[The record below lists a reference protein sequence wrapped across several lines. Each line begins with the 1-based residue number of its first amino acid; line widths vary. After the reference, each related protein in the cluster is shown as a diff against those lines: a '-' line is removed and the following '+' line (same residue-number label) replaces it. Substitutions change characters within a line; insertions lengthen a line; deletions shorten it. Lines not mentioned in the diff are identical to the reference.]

1 MSREVALQVLE
12 AEADA
17 IRNLMENLGEDFDRA
32 VELIDACG
40 GRVVLTGM
48 GKSGIIC
55 RKIAATMRSTGTPAL
70 FMHPAE
76 AIHGDLGM
84 VAGGDL
90 VVAIS
95 NSGTTDEILNLVAVL
110 RRIGVVL
117 IAITSNP
124 ESPLATTADLHLD
137 VGVRREACPMNLAPT
152 ASTTAALALGDALA
166 MSVSVKK
173 GFKEEDF
180 ARLHPGGKLGKRFLK
195 VRDLMHTGDEVPRV
209 DSATKMKD
217 VIYEMSR
224 KGLGSDH
231 RAGRRGPSSRA
242 DHRRRPAAAHG
253 KRRRSHGSDRGRG
266 HAPRRRLH
274 LSGRTRNRCASG
286 ARGETHH
293 FADGLRRK
301 RAGARRAPPPRSV
314 GSRIVLI
321 SDFGF
326 RISDLAPTHP
336 LIRYGGRV
344 ARKSEIRNPKSEFSP
359 RDVRCG

>member
-1 MSREVALQVLE
+1 MSRDVARQVLQ

-17 IRNLMENLGEDFDRA
+17 IRNVMDTLGEEFDRA
-32 VELIDACG
+32 VELIDGCA

-48 GKSGIIC
+48 GKSGIVC

-84 VAGGDL
+84 VTGNDL
-90 VVAIS
+90 VVAVS
-95 NSGTTDEILNLVAVL
+95 NSGTTEEILNLLAVL
-110 RRIGVVL
+110 RRIGVSL

-124 ESPLATTADLHLD
+124 DSPLATAADLHLD

-152 ASTTAALALGDALA
+152 ASTTASLALGDALA

-209 DSATKMKD
+209 EIGTAMKD

-224 KGLGSDH
+224 KGLGLTTVQDEQ
-231 RAGRRGPSSRA
+231 GRLLGLIT
-242 DHRRRPAAAHG
+242 DG
-253 KRRRSHGSDRGRG
+253 DL
-266 HAPRRRLH
+266 RRLMERDPDPMARSAGEVMHRGGACIPPEELATAALRLLEEKRITSLMVSDEGQPVLGVLH
-274 LSGRTRNRCASG
+274 LHDLWGV
-286 ARGETHH
+286 
-293 FADGLRRK
+293 GL
-301 RAGARRAPPPRSV
+301 
-314 GSRIVLI
+314 
-321 SDFGF
+321 F
-326 RISDLAPTHP
+326 
-336 LIRYGGRV
+336 
-344 ARKSEIRNPKSEFSP
+344 
-359 RDVRCG
+359 

>member
-1 MSREVALQVLE
+1 MSRDIARRVLE
-12 AEADA
+12 VEADA

-32 VELIDACG
+32 VELIDGCK

-84 VAGGDL
+84 VTKSDL
-90 VVAIS
+90 VVAVS
-95 NSGTTDEILNLVAVL
+95 NSGTTEEILSLVAVL
-110 RRIGVVL
+110 RRIGVAL

-124 ESPLATTADLHLD
+124 ESRLASAADLHLD

-152 ASTTAALALGDALA
+152 ASTTASLALGDALA

-180 ARLHPGGKLGKRFLK
+180 ARLHPGGKLGKKFLK

-209 DSATKMKD
+209 KTGTAMKD

-224 KGLGSDH
+224 KGLGLTTVQAEGGELLGLITD
-231 RAGRRGPSSRA
+231 G
-242 DHRRRPAAAHG
+242 DL
-253 KRRRSHGSDRGRG
+253 
-266 HAPRRRLH
+266 RRLMERVPDPMQRTAGEVMHKGGACIGPDELATAALRVLEEKRITSLMVCEESPQVVGVLH
-274 LSGRTRNRCASG
+274 LHDLWGV
-286 ARGETHH
+286 
-293 FADGLRRK
+293 GL
-301 RAGARRAPPPRSV
+301 
-314 GSRIVLI
+314 
-321 SDFGF
+321 F
-326 RISDLAPTHP
+326 
-336 LIRYGGRV
+336 
-344 ARKSEIRNPKSEFSP
+344 
-359 RDVRCG
+359 